1 MPAQEDFLPR
11 FALHALPE
19 LKGSFRS
26 PLRNLGG
33 NHNMRQV
40 ARRVRHLH
48 VRDSPYCP
56 RVLAIR
62 SLYVM
67 LDIRDHGS
75 DGGQTAGLAE
85 RQGEN
90 APFQCR
96 GSGRGRI
103 PAAQIAERRDLG
115 LPHSRPMP
123 SIGSQ
128 CHELRINDENQ
139 TWRIVYHV
147 ATDAVVILDVFSKK
161 TAAMPSEVL
170 TNCKRRLAAY
180 FRVASGGE
188 RKRK

>member
-1 MPAQEDFLPR
+1 MARTVDKPLVWLRGKVKTPPFSAEARVEAGFLLR
-11 FALHALPE
+11 RLQ
-19 LKGSFRS
+19 KGES
-26 PLRNLGG
+26 
-33 NHNMRQV
+33 
-40 ARRVRHLH
+40 
-48 VRDSPYCP
+48 
-56 RVLAIR
+56 
-62 SLYVM
+62 
-67 LDIRDHGS
+67 
-75 DGGQTAGLAE
+75 
-85 RQGEN
+85 
-90 APFQCR
+90 
-96 GSGRGRI
+96 
-103 PAAQIAERRDLG
+103 LG